1 MAYSLPLAA
10 FYLKEFSKM
19 QLYSTQKQSKEVSF
33 QQAIFQGLPPDN
45 GLYVP
50 KQVPTLPASFFDNI
64 ESLSLPEI
72 AIEVTK
78 ALLGDEIPE
87 ADLER
92 CVRTAI
98 NFDAP
103 VKKLDEQVYVQE
115 LFHGPTLAFKDFGA
129 RFMAQ
134 LMGYWQT
141 KQATDASATQTQD
154 IHILVATSGDTGG
167 AVAQGFYQVPGI
179 KVVVLYPAGKVSPIQ
194 EKQFSTLG
202 ENVTA
207 IAIDGTFDDCQKLVK
222 QAFLNDELRNQL
234 PLSSANSINISRL
247 IPQSF
252 YYFYAYAQLK
262 HLGKKLVFTVPSG
275 NLGNLCGGLL
285 AQQMGLPVHGFVSAT
300 NKNNVFPQFLQS
312 GEFTPHP
319 SFATISN
326 AMDVGNPSNFARI
339 KEWLGDDYQAFEGK
353 ITGKYYNDE
362 ETKETIKKVFA
373 HSQYVLDPHS
383 AIGYRATQEYL
394 ANKDDDIVGVF
405 LSTAHPAKFLEVVEQ
420 TIGQKLPIPEKL
432 QEVMDNPNKNLTMSN
447 SFEEFKAYLM
457 KAFAEA

>member
-1 MAYSLPLAA
+1 
-10 FYLKEFSKM
+10 M
-19 QLYSTQKQSKEVSF
+19 QLYSTQKQSEEVSF

-50 KQVPTLPASFFDNI
+50 TEMPTLPNSFFANI
-64 ESLSLPEI
+64 ESLSLAEI
-72 AIEVTK
+72 AIEVSK

-92 CVRTAI
+92 CVRAAI

-103 VKKLDEQVYVQE
+103 VEKLNEQIYVQE

-141 KQATDASATQTQD
+141 KQAAEGKTSGTQD

-167 AVAQGFYQVPGI
+167 AVAQGFYQVQGI

-222 QAFLNDELRNQL
+222 QAFLNEELRNQL

-285 AQQMGLPVHGFVSAT
+285 AQKMGLPIHGFIAAT
-300 NKNNVFPQFLQS
+300 NKNKVFPQFLHN
-312 GEFTPHP
+312 GEFAPHP

-339 KEWLGDDYQAFEGK
+339 REWLGEDYQGFVGK
-353 ITGKYYNDE
+353 IMGKYYSDE
-362 ETKETIKKVFA
+362 QTKETMKEVFDQT
-373 HSQYVLDPHS
+373 QYVLDPHS

-394 ANKDDDIVGVF
+394 TDQDDDDTVGVF

-420 TIGQKLPIPEKL
+420 TIDQKIPIPEKL
-432 QEVMDNPNKNLTMSN
+432 QEVMNHPNKNLTMAN
-447 SFEEFKAYLM
+447 NFDEFKAYLLT
-457 KAFAEA
+457 AFVEA

>member
-1 MAYSLPLAA
+1 
-10 FYLKEFSKM
+10 M
-19 QLYSTQKQSKEVSF
+19 QLYSTQKQSEEVNF

-50 KQVPTLPASFFDNI
+50 TEVPKLPDSFFANI
-64 ESLSLPEI
+64 ESLSLTEI
-72 AIEVTK
+72 ALEVSK

-92 CVRTAI
+92 CVRAAI

-103 VKKLDEQVYVQE
+103 VEKLNEQIYVQE

-141 KQATDASATQTQD
+141 KQAVEGKTSVTQD

-222 QAFLNDELRNQL
+222 QAFLNEKLRNQL

-285 AQQMGLPVHGFVSAT
+285 AQKMGLPVHGFIAAT
-300 NKNNVFPQFLQS
+300 NKNKVFPQFLHN
-312 GEFTPHP
+312 GEFAPHP

-339 KEWLGDDYQAFEGK
+339 REWLGEDYQGFAGK
-353 ITGKYYNDE
+353 ITGKYYSDE
-362 ETKETIKKVFA
+362 QTKETMKQVFDQT
-373 HSQYVLDPHS
+373 QYVLDPHS

-394 ANKDDDIVGVF
+394 AAQGDDDTIGVF

-420 TIGQKLPIPEKL
+420 TIDQKIPIPEKL
-432 QEVMDNPNKNLTMSN
+432 QEVMNHPNKNLTMAN
-447 SFEEFKAYLM
+447 NFDEFKTYLLT
-457 KAFAEA
+457 AFVEA

>member
-1 MAYSLPLAA
+1 
-10 FYLKEFSKM
+10 M
-19 QLYSTQKQSKEVSF
+19 QLYSTQKQSKEVNF

-50 KQVPTLPASFFDNI
+50 TNIPTLPDSFFANI
-64 ESLSLPEI
+64 ESLSLTEI
-72 AIEVTK
+72 AIEVSK

-92 CVRTAI
+92 CVRAAI
-98 NFDAP
+98 NFEAP
-103 VKKLDEQVYVQE
+103 VEKLGEQMYVQE

-141 KQATDASATQTQD
+141 QQASETASNQD

-202 ENVTA
+202 KNVTA

-222 QAFLNDELRNQL
+222 EAFLNEELRNQL

-285 AQQMGLPVHGFVSAT
+285 AQKMGLPIHSFVAAT
-300 NKNNVFPQFLQS
+300 NQNKVFPQFLQN
-312 GEFTPHP
+312 GEFQPHP

-339 KEWLGDDYQAFEGK
+339 REWLGEDHQAFEGK

-362 ETKETIKKVFA
+362 QTKETMKEVFA
-373 HSQYVLDPHS
+373 QTQYVLDPHS

-394 ANKDDDIVGVF
+394 AEQGDDDTIGVF

-420 TIGQKLPIPEKL
+420 TIAQKLPIPAKL
-432 QEVMDNPNKNLTMSN
+432 QEVMNHPNQNLTMSN
-447 SFEEFKAYLM
+447 NFDEFKAYLLE
-457 KAFAEA
+457 AFVGV